1 MGWFD
6 KRRAGRS
13 TQQRVESLEML
24 ATSQGEALRQITR
37 SVDSINDRMA
47 RKVDRDELSALR
59 IELTEQRGM
68 IQRTLDLSQ
77 ASNNGLI
84 ALQRFL
90 MNTTSEVRQASNKVD
105 NLADGLRET
114 EDKIDRM
121 TEGHS
126 AK

>member
-37 SVDSINDRMA
+37 SVDSINERMA

-59 IELTEQRGM
+59 M
-68 IQRTLDLSQ
+68 S
-77 ASNNGLI
+77 
-84 ALQRFL
+84 
-90 MNTTSEVRQASNKVD
+90 
-105 NLADGLRET
+105 
-114 EDKIDRM
+114 
-121 TEGHS
+121 
-126 AK
+126 